1 MADKNR
7 RVEYQRN
14 RVLKGRY
21 YFRFI
26 DIRVDLTRA

>member
-7 RVEYQRN
+7 RVEHHKTRI
-14 RVLKGRY
+14 LKGRY

-26 DIRVDLTRA
+26 DIRVGLNTA